1 MTTQEFKSYLKNS
14 YKSTSSAKCGF
25 ALFFVDVISL
35 FLCIGMGFFSVN
47 LFAMHD
53 INFKSFV
60 NYIIFIPLEALLYAL
75 NGLYPGLMITHE
87 DEVKKITNST
97 FITFLAII
105 LIISFGN
112 MKQLV
117 FTKSITK
124 DSQSFQI
131 ILAFIVAFI
140 FSVPILPG
148 FRNLSKHFFGKF
160 KFWGVPI
167 VIFTNGD
174 AANKVIELLQKNRH
188 FGYKPAVIINSTAT
202 SSYEYKGIPVF
213 SSADREIFDIIK
225 QFNIKNAIL
234 CDYKEN
240 LSEIMAFFRYT
251 ISVSQNQSSFTC
263 TQQLKEIG
271 DIIGFS
277 STHNLRI
284 PFYRILKRCID
295 IFIILLFCPILI
307 PLFLI
312 LMILVKCTSKGPIF
326 YGHKRVGKNG
336 KEFKCWKFRTM
347 VYNSQEIL
355 EQILATD
362 PVRAAEWEAERK
374 FKDDPRI
381 TKFGKFLR
389 KTSLDELPQII
400 NILVGQMSLVGP
412 RPVTKPELEKYGIHK
427 NFVLSVL
434 PGLTGMWQVNGRS
447 ETSYEERIY
456 FDTFYIQNWSI
467 WLDLWIL
474 IKTIYVV
481 IKGKGAY

>member
-1 MTTQEFKSYLKNS
+1 MTTQEFQDYFKST

-25 ALFFVDVISL
+25 ALFFVDILSL
-35 FLCIGMGFFSVN
+35 LFCIFIGFFAIN
-47 LFAMHD
+47 LFAIND
-53 INFKSFV
+53 INFKSFI
-60 NYIIFIPLEALLYAL
+60 NYATFLPIATVLYAL
-75 NGLYPGLMITHE
+75 NGLYPGLMMTHE
-87 DEVKKITNST
+87 DEVKKFTHST
-97 FITFLAII
+97 FTTFLTII
-105 LIISFGN
+105 LIIIFGN
-112 MKQLV
+112 MKQFV
-117 FTKSITK
+117 FTKAIIR
-124 DSQSFQI
+124 DSKSFQI
-131 ILAFIVAFI
+131 VLAFIVAFI

-160 KFWGVPI
+160 KFWGVPT
-167 VIFTNGD
+167 VIFCNGNSAD
-174 AANKVIELLQKNRH
+174 KIIELLLKNRH
-188 FGYKPAVIINSTAT
+188 FGYKPAIIIDSKAISNGI
-202 SSYEYKGIPVF
+202 YKGIPVF
-213 SSADREIFDIIK
+213 CSNDKEIFGIIK
-225 QFNIKNAIL
+225 KLNIKNAIL

-240 LSEIMAFFRYT
+240 LSEIMSFFRYT
-251 ISVSQNQSSFTC
+251 ISISENQSSFTC

-284 PFYRILKRCID
+284 TFYRILKRCVD
-295 IFIILLFCPILI
+295 IFIILLVCPILI

-374 FKDDPRI
+374 FRDDPRI

-400 NILVGQMSLVGP
+400 NILIGQMSLVGP
-412 RPVTKPELEKYGIHK
+412 RPVTKPELEKYGNHK
-427 NFVLSVL
+427 DFVLSVT

-474 IKTIYVV
+474 IKTVYVV